1 MVVLEGTSDDVR
13 ALVDGDGSTSRVR
26 STPIPPSNRDVAA
39 ELAMVADAFER
50 PTLGLL
56 RSKWAAVQVSVL
68 RLVFSQEVRSVPAE
82 VLHTRVGMLLDAL
95 RADGVESPDGTG
107 RELCRQWTT
116 SKWLRRNPLDG
127 REVYELTAGALDA
140 LEVVARLSSERQL
153 LSESRIAAIVDAVR
167 RQAIEGSPDAQ
178 PRIDR
183 LNSEIERLTEQRDRL
198 IAGEAPEMA
207 SDDRM
212 LEGYHHLI
220 DLIGQLPSD
229 FKRVEEE
236 MRRLRDSILTDLRD
250 DTRPI
255 GDTIVEYLSRSDRL
269 LDTPEGRAFDG
280 ACNLLRDEVMLVQLS
295 NDLDV
300 VLAHPFTEVLTV
312 SEVRAFRGTVAMVQR
327 GLKDVLAQRKRCT
340 QTIADRI
347 RHHDAVR
354 ERELAAMLSELRG
367 VLSVWAPTSKVHAR
381 VDMELLPERVGAL
394 RHVRERFYDP
404 GDHLAPDPLADPEEA
419 VSAMSLSEILRQ
431 GGPLIIQVRDA
442 LVASAGEGR
451 TLAECFDGLPEDLRR
466 PVEVLGV
473 MHLLALVDGLNGEG
487 PSVEVEAV
495 RSDGSRR
502 QLLLPKAE
510 LSDKLGGD
518 LERLDLR

>member
-1 MVVLEGTSDDVR
+1 MVVLEEISDVVDAHSDSLSSSLR
-13 ALVDGDGSTSRVR
+13 ARGA
-26 STPIPPSNRDVAA
+26 PSNRDVVA
-39 ELAMVADAFER
+39 ELATVAEAFER

-68 RLVFSQEVRSVPAE
+68 RLVFSQEARSVSAE
-82 VLHTRVGMLLDAL
+82 VLHTRVGMLVDAL
-95 RADGVESPDGTG
+95 RADGVEVPDGTG
-107 RELCRQWTT
+107 RDLCRQWTT
-116 SKWLRRNPLDG
+116 SKWLRRTPVDG
-127 REVYELTAGALDA
+127 REVYELTAAALDA

-153 LSESRIAAIVDAVR
+153 LSESRLAAIIDALR

-183 LNSEIERLTEQRDRL
+183 LNSEIERLTDQRDRL
-198 IAGEAPEMA
+198 IAGEEPEMA

-236 MRRLRDSILTDLRD
+236 MRRLRDSILADLRD

-280 ACNLLRDEVMLVQLS
+280 ACNLLRDEVLLAQLS
-295 NDLDV
+295 NDLDA
-300 VLAHPFTEVLTV
+300 VLEHPFTEVLTF
-312 SEVRAFRGTVAMVQR
+312 SEVRAFRGTVTMVQR
-327 GLKDVLAQRKRCT
+327 GLKGVLAQRKRCT
-340 QTIADRI
+340 QTIADRV

-354 ERELAAMLSELRG
+354 ERELAATLSELRG
-367 VLSVWAPTSKVHAR
+367 VLGVWAPTSKVHAR
-381 VDMELLPERVGAL
+381 VDLELLPARVGAL
-394 RHVRERFYDP
+394 PHVRERFYDP
-404 GDHLAPDPLADPEEA
+404 GDHLPPDPLAAPEESVA
-419 VSAMSLSEILRQ
+419 AMSLSEILRH
-431 GGPLIIQVRDA
+431 GGPLLINVRDA
-442 LVASAGEGR
+442 LVAGAGEGR
-451 TLAECFDGLPEDLRR
+451 TVADCFDALPENLRR

-473 MHLLALVDGLNGEG
+473 MHLLALVDGLNGDG
-487 PSVEVEAV
+487 PSIEVETV
-495 RSDGSRR
+495 RPDGSRR
-502 QLLLPKAE
+502 QLLLPEAE
-510 LSDKLGGD
+510 LSDVLGSH